1 MNSGADLAALIER
14 ARAGD
19 GRAFEVLARREERAL
34 YRHAARI
41 VGPGPDAEDVVQDA
55 FLSAW
60 RSIGS
65 FEGTSFRAWLFRIV
79 TNRALDRVRARKR
92 RPELPHEPAE
102 DEEVSW
108 AEPAAPGP
116 DLAQLASSR
125 EALAVVDEALKA
137 VPEEQ
142 RAALLLRDV
151 EGFAYD
157 QIAMMTGVE
166 IGTVKSRI
174 HRARL
179 AVRNTL
185 IQRGWRGSKGG
196 GNRTA
201 RPAFLWKRDEHEPSS
216 ARPAVGLPR

>member
-1 MNSGADLAALIER
+1 MKSSDEETEHIALI
-14 ARAGD
+14 ARAKTGD
-19 GRAFEVLARREERAL
+19 GRAFEDLARHEERAL

-55 FLSAW
+55 LLSAW
-60 RSIGS
+60 KSIRS

-79 TNRALDRVRARKR
+79 TNRALDRVRARRR
-92 RPELPHEPAE
+92 RPELPLDPPE
-102 DEEVSW
+102 DEDVVW

-116 DLAQLASSR
+116 DLATIAASR
-125 EALAVVDEALKA
+125 EAVLVVEEALRG

-157 QIAMMTGVE
+157 EIAIMTSVE

-174 HRARL
+174 HRARV
-179 AVRNTL
+179 AVRNAL
-185 IQRGWRGSKGG
+185 VARGWTG
-196 GNRTA
+196 
-201 RPAFLWKRDEHEPSS
+201 PA
-216 ARPAVGLPR
+216 G

>member
-1 MNSGADLAALIER
+1 MKSGGEDSELLALIER
-14 ARAGD
+14 ARRGD
-19 GRAFEVLARREERAL
+19 GRAFEDLARREERAL

-41 VGPGPDAEDVVQDA
+41 VGPGPDAEDVVQDSY
-55 FLSAW
+55 LSAW
-60 RSIGS
+60 RSIRS

-92 RPELPHEPAE
+92 RPELPLDPPDDE
-102 DEEVSW
+102 DMVW
-108 AEPAAPGP
+108 AEPATPGP
-116 DLAQLASSR
+116 DLLEIASAR
-125 EALAVVDEALKA
+125 EALVVVEEALRD

-157 QIAMMTGVE
+157 EIALMTNAE

-179 AVRNTL
+179 AVRNEL
-185 IQRGWRGSKGG
+185 ISRGWRGSAG
-196 GNRTA
+196 
-201 RPAFLWKRDEHEPSS
+201 
-216 ARPAVGLPR
+216 

>member
-1 MNSGADLAALIER
+1 MTAAADAELAALIER
-14 ARAGD
+14 ARLGD
-19 GRAFEVLARREERAL
+19 GRAFEDLARREERAL

-60 RSIGS
+60 KSIRS

-79 TNRALDRVRARKR
+79 TNRALDRIRSRRRRA
-92 RPELPHEPAE
+92 ELPLEPAV
-102 DEEVSW
+102 DEAVAW

-116 DLAQLASSR
+116 DPAQIASGK
-125 EALAVVDEALKA
+125 EALAIVEQALKD

-151 EGFAYD
+151 EGFAYEE
-157 QIAMMTGVE
+157 IALMTNAE

-174 HRARL
+174 HRARV

-185 IQRGWRGSKGG
+185 VARGWTGPGG
-196 GNRTA
+196 
-201 RPAFLWKRDEHEPSS
+201 
-216 ARPAVGLPR
+216 